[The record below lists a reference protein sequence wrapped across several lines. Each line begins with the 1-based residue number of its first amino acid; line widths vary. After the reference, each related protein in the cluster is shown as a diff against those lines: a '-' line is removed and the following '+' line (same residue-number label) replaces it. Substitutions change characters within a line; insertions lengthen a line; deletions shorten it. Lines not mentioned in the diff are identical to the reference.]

1 MRSAVG
7 RWLRRLGAWLFGPRQ
22 PAPELPS
29 PERRQ
34 LMGAGA
40 VALVGGIASTAVS
53 PAADASEREHA
64 GPPSGRRWGMAIDL
78 DHCSGCNSCQVACR
92 QENNIP
98 TYGPEPTN
106 EAARIEWISMRW
118 DDSESSGPLPQL
130 MPFPCQHCHDA
141 PCVKVC
147 PVGATFKDSEGITVQ
162 VWDRCIGCRYCMV
175 ACPYGRRFFNWEE
188 PKFEGSLVQ
197 MLNPDVATRT
207 AGVVEKCT
215 FCSHRIKQARE
226 EARLDGRELVDDDVR
241 RLPACASACPT
252 NAITF
257 GDLND
262 PTSRVAE
269 LRDSQR
275 VFRLLE
281 HLGTDPNVFYLRRDR
296 KEDE

>member
-1 MRSAVG
+1 V
-7 RWLRRLGAWLFGPRQ
+7 
-22 PAPELPS
+22 
-29 PERRQ
+29 
-34 LMGAGA
+34 
-40 VALVGGIASTAVS
+40 
-53 PAADASEREHA
+53 
-64 GPPSGRRWGMAIDL
+64 
-78 DHCSGCNSCQVACR
+78 
-92 QENNIP
+92 
-98 TYGPEPTN
+98 
-106 EAARIEWISMRW
+106 
-118 DDSESSGPLPQL
+118 GPLHRLPLLHGRLPVRAALLQL
-130 MPFPCQHCHDA
+130 G
-141 PCVKVC
+141 
-147 PVGATFKDSEGITVQ
+147 GAQ
-162 VWDRCIGCRYCMV
+162 V
-175 ACPYGRRFFNWEE
+175 
-188 PKFEGSLVQ
+188 
-197 MLNPDVATRT
+197 DVATRT